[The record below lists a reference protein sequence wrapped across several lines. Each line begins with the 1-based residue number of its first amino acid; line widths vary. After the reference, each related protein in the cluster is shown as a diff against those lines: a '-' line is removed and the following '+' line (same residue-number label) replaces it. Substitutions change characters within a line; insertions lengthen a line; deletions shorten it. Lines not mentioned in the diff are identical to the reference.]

1 MFSICGLNF
10 WQETHDSRANID
22 IKLLLH
28 YIYVLH
34 ELVKLEYWIE
44 TSEFMILNSYL
55 LIVLEVKIKDTDYG
69 LWPGQG
75 HFTWNLESHVSFP
88 LCWITQSVKFKN
100 SLAYT
105 EGYNDAVVVFGW
117 KTSFY
122 RIYL

>member
-75 HFTWNLESHVSFP
+75 HFTWKLESCFVS
-88 LCWITQSVKFKN
+88 
-100 SLAYT
+100 SLLNYAIS
-105 EGYNDAVVVFGW
+105 
-117 KTSFY
+117 K
-122 RIYL
+122 I